1 MTERDRRKLQRE
13 REKLNRLVD
22 EALENGTPIS
32 QAYEIIEQSRRLQR
46 LISEIGDGDGE
57 SE

>member
-1 MTERDRRKLQRE
+1 MSERDRRKLQRE

-32 QAYEIIEQSRRLQR
+32 QAYDIVEQSKKFQR
-46 LISEIGDGDGE
+46 LLSENGERDRE